1 MWLYLVEVVVK
12 VGRKG
17 QVLIPKV
24 LRDEYGI
31 VSNGQAVLRESREG
45 IIISRPKTDS
55 VKEFRK
61 IAFSGAQTK
70 VDIAKYKKMFE
81 EEFSKK

>member
-1 MWLYLVEVVVK
+1 MVEVVVK

-31 VSNGQAVLRESREG
+31 VSNGKAVLRESKEG
-45 IIISRPKTDS
+45 IILSKPKTDP

-61 IAFSGAQTK
+61 IAFSGKPIK
-70 VDIAKYKKMFE
+70 VDIAKYKKTFE
-81 EEFSKK
+81 EEFPKK